1 MEGLSIMEKEQEA
14 YLPEVLAEEEPKY
27 LRRQKPVEVRRRNFG
42 PKFGKKSW
50 PVYRRVFVGAAIAT
64 VSGLVLGIAA
74 HFLFFSPRV
83 ALASLDQVEISGNR
97 FVPAAAVAS
106 VFEPDLGRSILR
118 IPLDARRQEL
128 DAMPWVESVVL
139 QRVLPNRIRVQL
151 TERVPVAFLRLPDDL
166 ALIDANGVILER
178 PIEADFHFPV
188 VGGITDSLA
197 SADRAQRMR
206 NFAEFLK
213 DIELVRPNADDQV
226 SEADLSDVQD
236 IRASMIGLGDS
247 PVLVHFGDSDFAN
260 RYRLLVENI
269 DQWRSTAGRVD
280 SVDLRF
286 ARQVVVNPESGTAAR
301 AMPAEQAAVKP

>member
-1 MEGLSIMEKEQEA
+1 VEGLSIMEKEQEA
-14 YLPEVLAEEEPKY
+14 YLPEALAEEEPKY

-50 PVYRRVFVGAAIAT
+50 PVYRRVLVGSAITAVSGVVLGAAAY
-64 VSGLVLGIAA
+64 
-74 HFLFFSPRV
+74 FLLFSPRV
-83 ALASLDQVEISGNR
+83 LLASLDQVEITGNR
-97 FVPAAAVAS
+97 FVPASAAAA

-139 QRVLPNRIRVQL
+139 QRVLPNRIRVEL
-151 TERVPVAFLRLPDDL
+151 TERQPIAFLRLPDDL
-166 ALIDANGVILER
+166 ALIDAHGVILER
-178 PIEADFHFPV
+178 PLEADFHFPV
-188 VGGITDSLA
+188 VGGITDALA
-197 SADRAQRMR
+197 PADREQRMQ
-206 NFAEFLK
+206 NFAEFMK
-213 DIELVRPNADDQV
+213 EIEMVRPNAADQV
-226 SEADLSDVQD
+226 SEADLSDAQD
-236 IRASMIGLGDS
+236 IRASMVGLGAD

-301 AMPAEQAAVKP
+301 AVPAEQAAVKP

>member
-1 MEGLSIMEKEQEA
+1 MEKEQEA
-14 YLPEVLAEEEPKY
+14 YLPEMLAEEEPKY

-50 PVYRRVFVGAAIAT
+50 PVYRRVLVGSLIAAA
-64 VSGLVLGIAA
+64 SGVVLGIAG

-128 DAMPWVESVVL
+128 DAMPWVESAVL
-139 QRVLPNRIRVQL
+139 QRVLPNRVRVQL
-151 TERVPVAFLRLPDDL
+151 TERVPIAFLRLPDDL
-166 ALIDANGVILER
+166 ALIDAHGVILER
-178 PIEADFHFPV
+178 PLEADFHFPV
-188 VGGITDSLA
+188 VGGISDSLA
-197 SADRAQRMR
+197 PADREARMQ
-206 NFAEFLK
+206 NFAQFLNE
-213 DIELVRPNADDQV
+213 IESVRPNADDQV
-226 SEADLSDVQD
+226 SEADLSDAQD
-236 IRASMIGLGDS
+236 IRASMVGLGDA

-269 DQWRSTAGRVD
+269 DQWRTTAGVVD

-301 AMPAEQAAVKP
+301 AVPADQAAAKQ

>member
-1 MEGLSIMEKEQEA
+1 VEGLSIMEKEQEA
-14 YLPEVLAEEEPKY
+14 YLPEMLAEEEPKY

-50 PVYRRVFVGAAIAT
+50 PVYRRVLVGALIAT
-64 VSGLVLGIAA
+64 ACGIAG

-97 FVPAAAVAS
+97 FVPAATVAS

-128 DAMPWVESVVL
+128 DAMPWVESAVL
-139 QRVLPNRIRVQL
+139 QRVLPNRVRVQL
-151 TERVPVAFLRLPDDL
+151 TERVPIAFLRLPDDL
-166 ALIDANGVILER
+166 ALIDAHGVILER
-178 PIEADFHFPV
+178 PLEADFHFPV
-188 VGGITDSLA
+188 VGGISDSLA
-197 SADRAQRMR
+197 PADREARMQ
-206 NFAEFLK
+206 NFAQFL
-213 DIELVRPNADDQV
+213 IEIESVRPNADDQV
-226 SEADLSDVQD
+226 SEADLSDAQD
-236 IRASMIGLGDS
+236 IRASMVGVGDA

-269 DQWRSTAGRVD
+269 DQWRATAGVVD

-301 AMPAEQAAVKP
+301 AVPADQAAAKQ

>member
-1 MEGLSIMEKEQEA
+1 MEKEQEA

-50 PVYRRVFVGAAIAT
+50 PMYRRVFVGAAIAT

>member
-1 MEGLSIMEKEQEA
+1 MEKEQEA
-14 YLPEVLAEEEPKY
+14 FLPEALAEEEPKY

-50 PVYRRVFVGAAIAT
+50 PVYRRVLAAAAITLA
-64 VSGLVLGIAA
+64 SGLVLGAAA

-83 ALASLDQVEISGNR
+83 ALSSLDQVEITGNR
-97 FVPAAAVAS
+97 FVSSSAVAA

-118 IPLDARRQEL
+118 IPLDQRRQEL
-128 DAMPWVESVVL
+128 DAMPWVQSAVL
-139 QRVLPNRIRVQL
+139 QRVLPNRVRVEV
-151 TERVPVAFLRLPDDL
+151 TERVPIAFLRLPDDL
-166 ALIDANGVILER
+166 ALIDAQGVILER
-178 PIEADFHFPV
+178 PLEADFHFPV

-197 SADRAQRMR
+197 PEDRAQRMQ
-206 NFAEFLK
+206 NFAEFLTE
-213 DIELVRPNADDQV
+213 IETVRPNADDQV
-226 SEADLSDVQD
+226 SEADLSDPQD
-236 IRASMIGLGDS
+236 IRASMVGLGTD

-269 DQWRSTAGRVD
+269 DQWRTSAGRVD

-301 AMPAEQAAVKP
+301 AEPAEQAAVKP

>member
-1 MEGLSIMEKEQEA
+1 VEGLSIMEKEQEA

-50 PVYRRVFVGAAIAT
+50 PVYRRVLVGAVITAA
-64 VSGLVLGIAA
+64 SGIVLGIAG

-97 FVPAAAVAS
+97 FVPAAVVAA
-106 VFEPDLGRSILR
+106 VFEPDLGHSILR

-128 DAMPWVESVVL
+128 DAMPWVESAVL

-151 TERVPVAFLRLPDDL
+151 TERVPIAFLRLPDDL
-166 ALIDANGVILER
+166 ALIDAHGVILER
-178 PIEADFHFPV
+178 PLEADFKFPV
-188 VGGITDSLA
+188 VGGVSDSLA
-197 SADRAQRMR
+197 PADREARMQ
-206 NFAEFLK
+206 NFAQFLSE
-213 DIELVRPNADDQV
+213 IETVRANADDQV
-226 SEADLSDVQD
+226 SEADLSDAQD
-236 IRASMIGLGDS
+236 IRASMVGLGDA

-269 DQWRSTAGRVD
+269 DQWRASAGVVD

-301 AMPAEQAAVKP
+301 AMQAEQAAAK

>member
-50 PVYRRVFVGAAIAT
+50 PMYRRVFVGAAIAT